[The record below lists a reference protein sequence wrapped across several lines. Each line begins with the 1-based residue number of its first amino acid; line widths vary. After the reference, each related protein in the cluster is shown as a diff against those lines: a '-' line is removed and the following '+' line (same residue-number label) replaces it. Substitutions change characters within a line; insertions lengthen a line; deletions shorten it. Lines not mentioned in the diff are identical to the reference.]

1 MGMGNDGSRRL
12 AGLLRGRRAS
22 RPTATFRRVRRV
34 LMPMAE
40 GLEGRTL
47 LSVGLDPTYG
57 FGGVAEVNQPAT
69 TATTSYTQTTGA
81 IALQDGQV
89 VQVGTLTAT
98 TSVSNTAELQVW
110 RFTTTGS
117 LDTTFGSSGIQT
129 VPSTSGGVTYKVD
142 TDFAPQIAVQSDG
155 SIDVAAV
162 VTPSSQETEEL
173 MVAQLTPSGSL
184 DTSFGTAGIELVSFG
199 TNLSL
204 LSVSDNTLAMALG
217 PAGQIVVATTLYSTS
232 TSTSTDVFGVAR
244 LNTNGTLDTTFNGTG
259 MATVSFNGSSSTATD
274 DTVYGVVVQ
283 PNSSIVLVGQADLPV
298 TGSSSLTGTPSD
310 VAVARLDANGTL
322 DTTFNGT
329 GLLTFSYNLGGNSSD
344 AASAVTLDGT
354 QIVIAGTTTELFTQP
369 TVSANP
375 ADVEDLTVTR
385 LNTNGTFDTTFD
397 GTGKFM
403 LSLSQG
409 GITFD
414 TTSTAITTLSDG
426 SVLVGGTAF
435 EQNSSYEANY
445 NGLLVQLTPAG
456 ALDTTYGTGGA
467 ALLPESISSQVL
479 VQSDGKVLF
488 NTYDGVVRTTAPVPA
503 VASTSI
509 VSTGTGKK
517 VSATGVTITFNT
529 AVNPTL
535 AENVKVYVLRG
546 GKRKKTIRIKKVSLD
561 ATGLDLTFSFARTAV
576 GKGFQVVITPGGIV
590 GADGEVLNGG
600 APITIVIPPATT

>member
-1 MGMGNDGSRRL
+1 MGMGNDGSRRIV
-12 AGLLRGRRAS
+12 GLLQERRAP
-22 RPTATFRRVRRV
+22 RPTARLRRSRRV

-40 GLEGRTL
+40 DLEGRTL

-69 TATTSYTQTTGA
+69 TATTSYSQTTGA
-81 IALQDGQV
+81 IALQDGQL

-98 TSVSNTAELQVW
+98 TSVSSTAELQVW

-129 VPSTSGGVTYKVD
+129 IPSTSGGVTYKVD

-162 VTPSSQETEEL
+162 VTPSAPATEEL

-204 LSVSDNTLAMALG
+204 TSVSNSTLAMALG
-217 PAGQIVVATTLYSTS
+217 PAGQIVVATTLYSTTT
-232 TSTSTDVFGVAR
+232 TSDVFGVAR

-298 TGSSSLTGTPSD
+298 SSSSSLTGTPSD
-310 VAVARLDANGTL
+310 IAVARLDANGTL

-409 GITFD
+409 GITFN

-426 SVLVGGTAF
+426 SLLVGGSAF
-435 EQNSSYEANY
+435 EQNTSYEANY

-488 NTYDGVVRTTAPVPA
+488 NTYDGVARTTAPVPA

-509 VSTGTGKK
+509 VSTGTGKT
-517 VSATGVTITFNT
+517 VSATAVTITFNT
-529 AVNPTL
+529 AINPTL

-546 GKRKKTIRIKKVSLD
+546 GKRKKAMKIKKVSLD
-561 ATGLDLTFSFARTAV
+561 ATGLDLTFSFAKTAV

>member
-1 MGMGNDGSRRL
+1 MGMGNDGSRRIV
-12 AGLLRGRRAS
+12 GLLQERRAP
-22 RPTATFRRVRRV
+22 RPTARLRRSRRV

-40 GLEGRTL
+40 DLEGRTL

-81 IALQDGQV
+81 IALQDGQL

-98 TSVSNTAELQVW
+98 TSVSSTAELQVW

-129 VPSTSGGVTYKVD
+129 IPSTSGGVTYKVD

-162 VTPSSQETEEL
+162 VTPSAPATEEL

-204 LSVSDNTLAMALG
+204 TSVSNSTLAMALG
-217 PAGQIVVATTLYSTS
+217 PAGQIVVATTLYSTTT
-232 TSTSTDVFGVAR
+232 TSDVFGVAR

-298 TGSSSLTGTPSD
+298 SSSSSLTGTPSD
-310 VAVARLDANGTL
+310 IAVARLDANGTL

-409 GITFD
+409 GITFN

-426 SVLVGGTAF
+426 SLLVGGSAF
-435 EQNSSYEANY
+435 EQNTSYEANY

-488 NTYDGVVRTTAPVPA
+488 NTYDGVARTTAPVPA

-509 VSTGTGKK
+509 VSTGTGKT
-517 VSATGVTITFNT
+517 VSATAVTIIFNT
-529 AVNPTL
+529 AINPTL

-546 GKRKKTIRIKKVSLD
+546 GKRKKAMKIKKVSLD
-561 ATGLDLTFSFARTAV
+561 ATGLDLTFSFAKTAV